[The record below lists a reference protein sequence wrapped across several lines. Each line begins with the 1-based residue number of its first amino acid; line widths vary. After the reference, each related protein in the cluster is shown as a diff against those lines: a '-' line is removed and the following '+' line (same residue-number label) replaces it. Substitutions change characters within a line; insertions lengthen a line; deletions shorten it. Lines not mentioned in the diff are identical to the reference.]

1 MSSSSTPAPEQST
14 LALVVAGLATLVIG
28 GSTSKKR
35 GYRAASVLIV
45 LLAFPLYAQAVPA
58 PIVFDFED
66 GLQGWE
72 VHASARRV
80 QTQILGGEWAI
91 LGDPSGLQGRLSVV
105 LLHGISAEM
114 DFTNVAAISWTQLYT
129 GEGQRPTFITI
140 NFIFSSGNFFTQ
152 PGSTDNPGTARFKV
166 PRDQFPLAE
175 LEKVSLSWGFGSVG
189 FIDNITFHPV
199 PEPGTLTLLAGSL
212 VALVIARRRIV

>member
-1 MSSSSTPAPEQST
+1 M
-14 LALVVAGLATLVIG
+14 VVSKLLLTIATIGLAQPTQ
-28 GSTSKKR
+28 
-35 GYRAASVLIV
+35 AA
-45 LLAFPLYAQAVPA
+45 PA

-72 VHASARRV
+72 LGGSAQRV
-80 QTQILGGEWAI
+80 QTQLLGGEWAI
-91 LGDPSGLQGRLSVV
+91 LGDSSGLQGRLSVV
-105 LLHGISAEM
+105 LLHGISAEI

-175 LEKVSLSWGFGSVG
+175 LEAVSIAWAFGSVG

-199 PEPGTLTLLAGSL
+199 PEPSTFGLLAVVFSALL
-212 VALVIARRRIV
+212 VARRWIA

>member
-1 MSSSSTPAPEQST
+1 MPRLRAPAIS
-14 LALVVAGLATLVIG
+14 A
-28 GSTSKKR
+28 
-35 GYRAASVLIV
+35 LIV
-45 LLAFPLYAQAVPA
+45 LLGLALPVQAAPA

-80 QTQILGGEWAI
+80 QTQLLGGEWAI
-91 LGDPSGLQGRLSVV
+91 FGDPSGLQGRYSVV

-129 GEGQRPTFITI
+129 GEGERPAFIGI
-140 NFIFSSGNFFTQ
+140 NFIFSSGNFVAW

-175 LEKVSLSWGFGSVG
+175 LEAVYISWDFGSVG

-199 PEPGTLTLLAGSL
+199 PEPSTLLLLAVCL
-212 VALVIARRRIV
+212 AALMIYRRRIV